1 MLEGPSK
8 WLTQMIYMKH
18 DRVKN
23 PNWQDPIRWPIHY
36 HRWGVKLGTKRS
48 GRNLDQLLDASPAH
62 LPLDQPACLKGSGRK
77 RKKRGGWGREEKGS
91 LFPFRFSPLPLSL
104 PFCPCRA
111 GYNCLYMSDIV
122 PLMTSLLLLSRTGF
136 INRSVVAQLL
146 SILWSPLFLKRLY
159 IQWSILCPVNH
170 PNKKKLLLHC
180 MDSLMPRSCQC
191 SLPIS
196 RYVLYF
202 LCYDRARQSFRIID
216 KSLDWL
222 ALL

>member
-1 MLEGPSK
+1 MTESRIPTGRTRSVGLFTIIAEELNSELSDQGGTWIRATGCESSAPTARPSC
-8 WLTQMIYMKH
+8 LPQ
-18 DRVKN
+18 
-23 PNWQDPIRWPIHY
+23 
-36 HRWGVKLGTKRS
+36 GVGE
-48 GRNLDQLLDASPAH
+48 
-62 LPLDQPACLKGSGRK
+62 
-77 RKKRGGWGREEKGS
+77 EEKKERG
-91 LFPFRFSPLPLSL
+91 LRERRKGFPFPFRFSPPLLL
-104 PFCPCRA
+104 PFCPCCA

-170 PNKKKLLLHC
+170 PNTKRLLLHC

-202 LCYDRARQSFRIID
+202 LCSDRARQSFRIID